1 MPHPAHPQASLS
13 NARGNCAQIPSFLQ
27 TLLALIA
34 ALLGRP
40 RARALTPAWHT
51 LSAHEATPWHDEGTA
66 EVEPYAWSEGQYWSP
81 LTHNHADCDPRILYV
96 IGPRPNRGL
105 RPLPRKTPIPRPRTA
120 RAPPPPSP
128 ASRPTPSPQKTTPT
142 APANP
147 RPKCSDIVINYQIP
161 PP

>member
-1 MPHPAHPQASLS
+1 MS

-40 RARALTPAWHT
+40 RALTPAWHPLDT
-51 LSAHEATPWHDEGTA
+51 HEAAPWHDEGTA
-66 EVEPYAWSEGQYWSP
+66 EVEPYAWPEGQYWSP

-105 RPLPRKTPIPRPRTA
+105 RPLPRKTPLPRPKTA
-120 RAPPPPSP
+120 RAPPRAPMASAAAHSP
-128 ASRPTPSPQKTTPT
+128 THR
-142 APANP
+142 
-147 RPKCSDIVINYQIP
+147 
-161 PP
+161 